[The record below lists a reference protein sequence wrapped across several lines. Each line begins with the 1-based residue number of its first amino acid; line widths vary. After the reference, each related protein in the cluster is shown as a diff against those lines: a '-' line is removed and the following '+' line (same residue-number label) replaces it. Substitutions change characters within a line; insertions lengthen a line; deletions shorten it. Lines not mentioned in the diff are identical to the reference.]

1 MQQGLRRNGQRSVNA
16 IAVYDFQ
23 ESTILE
29 SSIDRSPT
37 KLGKGLL
44 VGDLFNLDI
53 LERLAV
59 LPGMVSSRRCLQ
71 FKRKEGD
78 QTLLHESGSNHLLHP
93 AKQGLDSEHTLCISV
108 R

>member
-1 MQQGLRRNGQRSVNA
+1 MNA

-44 VGDLFNLDI
+44 VETFL
-53 LERLAV
+53 
-59 LPGMVSSRRCLQ
+59 
-71 FKRKEGD
+71 
-78 QTLLHESGSNHLLHP
+78 T
-93 AKQGLDSEHTLCISV
+93 
-108 R
+108 